1 MPCRFLRARDFC
13 CRGGSAVLQPSVQ
26 FLLTFSSLPAS
37 AIANPQGLQALVTD
51 DLQVASSFDAT

>member
-1 MPCRFLRARDFC
+1 
-13 CRGGSAVLQPSVQ
+13 VQ